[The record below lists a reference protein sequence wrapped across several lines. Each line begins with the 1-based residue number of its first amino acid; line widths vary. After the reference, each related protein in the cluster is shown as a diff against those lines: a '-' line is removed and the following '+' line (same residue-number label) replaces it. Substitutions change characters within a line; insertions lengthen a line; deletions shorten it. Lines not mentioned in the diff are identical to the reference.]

1 MKQLVLKHGWKTLL
15 AVLLTLCFAVATV
28 SSLTLSF
35 AEGFDKVASKS
46 DMTTVEEVGVE
57 GMEPIAPKDVENGT
71 YEVEM
76 ESSSSMFKI
85 EKAVLEV
92 SDDAMNV
99 TITLSGTSYPYL
111 YAGTAKE
118 AAALNDEKAYIA
130 YTEGDDGKYSY
141 TLPVEAL
148 DSSFPC
154 AAFSKNKEQW
164 YDRNL
169 LVRADSL
176 PEDAVKVKLPDYEE
190 LEKKAQDKRIAE
202 LQKAQDDKL
211 RAMAASIDL
220 HNGSYTV
227 EVDMTGGSGR
237 ASITSPTTLTVIDG
251 KAFATIQWSSPN
263 YDYMLVEGEK
273 LTPQNVEEGSNSS
286 FLVPVLKFDEPF
298 KVIGDTTAMSTP
310 HEIEYELTFHQDS
323 IKRYSSSLWIYS
335 VIAALVCLAG
345 AVGVYWFWHSDWG
358 TKKKK

>member
-1 MKQLVLKHGWKTLL
+1 MKQLAARHGWKTLL

-71 YEVEM
+71 YEVTM
-76 ESSSSMFKI
+76 ECSSSMFKI
-85 EKAVLEV
+85 EKAFLDV
-92 SDDAMNV
+92 SDDAMEV
-99 TITLSGTSYPYL
+99 TITLSGTSYPYI

-118 AAALNDEKAYIA
+118 AAKLNDEKAYIA
-130 YTEGDDGKYSY
+130 YTEDADGKYTY

-148 DSSFPC
+148 DASFPC

-176 PEDAVKVKLPDYEE
+176 PKGAVKVELPDYEE

-202 LQKAQDDKL
+202 MQLEQEEKL
-211 RAMAASIDL
+211 AAVATPIDL
-220 HNGSYTV
+220 HDGSYTIK
-227 EVDMTGGSGR
+227 VDMTGGTGK
-237 ASITSPTTLTVIDG
+237 ASITSPTTLTVIHG
-251 KAFATIQWSSPN
+251 KAYATVLWSSPN
-263 YDYMLVEGEK
+263 YDYMIVGGEK
-273 LTPQNVEEGSNSS
+273 IEPRNVGEDSNSS
-286 FLVPVLKFDEPF
+286 FLIPIEKFDEPF
-298 KVIGDTTAMSTP
+298 KVIADTTAMSTP
-310 HEIEYELTFHQDS
+310 HEIEYELTFHQDT
-323 IKRYSSSLWIYS
+323 IKRYSAKLWLFMIL
-335 VIAALVCLAG
+335 ALLIVLAG
-345 AVGVYWFWHSDWG
+345 VLFFYWFWRADFG
-358 TKKKK
+358 RKKR